1 MMEELKELKEKIK
14 ELLDNFT
21 SEEMLRRAY
30 NHLVFLCVHIR

>member
-1 MMEELKELKEKIK
+1 MMEELKEKIK

-30 NHLVFLCVHIR
+30 SHLLFLCVHIQ